1 MRYIILIK
9 QVNFMNFKIAD
20 SKFKELLL
28 PTLLIV
34 MALNISAVVDSF
46 FVTSFL
52 GKNAAAAIEVLEPVI
67 LLITVFEW
75 LFGLG
80 GQILALNKK
89 AEFDIEGSN
98 RYFTVSIALS
108 FIGSFIMAIICL
120 LFMDP
125 LATILQA
132 TPATKP
138 LVLQYSTFLYA
149 CFVVSTISGVITQY
163 IRVDGQ
169 PNFASAVIIVSN
181 IVNIVLDYLFLS
193 SGMGM
198 SSASLATFIGYT
210 IGLLIC
216 LVYIRNPKRTF
227 RFSRAAL
234 AFKTFIKSS
243 AEMIKV
249 GFPGASM
256 GVFDVIFV
264 YIMNFFLTATLGET
278 GLATYLLCMDALVI
292 ASIIDIGIS
301 ETLTSIVPVYYAK
314 HDYANLNHLIKNSV
328 IISVIFAIILTLLIW
343 IWPEGFLAL
352 YNFNHLD
359 IAEFAKNALKLYSL
373 FFLLSI
379 LPSLLVFYYEAIE
392 RSVLST
398 VISTLFLLVLP
409 LISVFGLYELIG
421 SNGIWLGF
429 PVACIITM
437 IITIILVKAIQK
449 REPKYSGLF
458 FIEKDLVD
466 KTRNFVLTGND
477 FKSREDCLQH
487 LKNLNADA
495 EFCDNT
501 NKIFDVIYDTNP
513 HDTYV
518 EVLVIDYDDNIHV
531 DIKYDGEKENLE
543 HIKHNFPE
551 NLLKYA
557 EVLGFNT
564 IEYVMDKN

>member
-1 MRYIILIK
+1 MK
-9 QVNFMNFKIAD
+9 NFKIAD

-34 MALNISAVVDSF
+34 MALNISSVVDSF

-52 GKNAAAAIEVLEPVI
+52 GENAAAAIEILEPVI

-89 AEFDIEGSN
+89 AEFDTEGSN

-120 LFMDP
+120 FFMDP
-125 LATILQA
+125 LATILRA

-149 CFVVSTISGVITQY
+149 CFIVSTVSGVLTQY

-169 PNFASAVIIVSN
+169 PNFASVVIIVAN
-181 IVNIVLDYLFLS
+181 IINIILDYLFLS

-210 IGLLIC
+210 VGLLIC
-216 LVYIRNPKRTF
+216 LLYIRNPKRTF

-249 GFPGASM
+249 GFPSASM
-256 GVFDVIFV
+256 GIFDIIFV
-264 YIMNFFLTATLGET
+264 YIMNSFIAVTLGDA
-278 GLATYLLCMDALVI
+278 GLATYLLCMDLLVI
-292 ASIIDIGIS
+292 ASIIDVGIS
-301 ETLTSIVPVYYAK
+301 ETLTSIVPIYYAK
-314 HDYANLNHLIKNSV
+314 HDYANLNHLIRNSI
-328 IISVIFAIILTLLIW
+328 IISVAFAIILTLLIW

-359 IAEFAKNALKLYSL
+359 IAEFAKNAIKLYSFL
-373 FFLLSI
+373 FLCSI
-379 LPSLLVFYYEAIE
+379 LPSLFIFYYEAIE

-398 VISTLFLLVLP
+398 VLSVLETLVLP
-409 LISVFGLYELIG
+409 LISVFVLYELIG
-421 SNGIWLGF
+421 SDGIWLGF
-429 PVACIITM
+429 PVSCIITM
-437 IITIILVKAIQK
+437 IITVIIVKLIQK

-458 FIEKDLVD
+458 FIEKDLVS
-466 KTRNFVLTGND
+466 KTQNFVLTDND
-477 FKSREDCLQH
+477 LKAREECLQH
-487 LKNLNADA
+487 LKGLNADE
-495 EFCDNT
+495 EFCANV
-501 NKIFDVIYDTNP
+501 NKIFDVILDTNP
-513 HDTYV
+513 HGTYI

-543 HIKHNFPE
+543 HIKHSFPE
-551 NLLKYA
+551 GLLKYA

>member
-1 MRYIILIK
+1 MK
-9 QVNFMNFKIAD
+9 NFKIAD

-34 MALNISAVVDSF
+34 MALNISAVIDSF

-52 GKNAAAAIEVLEPVI
+52 GANAAAAIEILEPVI

-89 AEFDIEGSN
+89 AEFDTEGSN
-98 RYFTVSIALS
+98 RYFTVSMALS

-125 LATILQA
+125 LATILRA

-138 LVLQYSTFLYA
+138 LVLEYSKFLYA
-149 CFVVSTISGVITQY
+149 CFVVSTVSGVLTQY

-169 PNFASAVIIVSN
+169 PNFASVVIIVSN
-181 IVNIVLDYLFLS
+181 IINIGLDYLFLS

-210 IGLLIC
+210 VGLLIC
-216 LVYIRNPKRTF
+216 LLYIRNPKRTF

-243 AEMIKV
+243 AKMIKI
-249 GFPGASM
+249 GFPSASM
-256 GVFDVIFV
+256 GIFDVIFV
-264 YIMNFFLTATLGET
+264 YIMNSFIAATLGDM

-292 ASIIDIGIS
+292 GSIIDIGIS
-301 ETLTSIVPVYYAK
+301 ETLTSIVPIYYAK
-314 HDYANLNHLIKNSV
+314 HDYANLNHLIRNSV
-328 IISVIFAIILTLLIW
+328 IISVVFAIILTLLIW

-359 IAEFAKNALKLYSL
+359 IAGFAKNALKLYSF

-379 LPSLLVFYYEAIE
+379 LPSLLIFYYEAIE

-398 VISTLFLLVLP
+398 AISTLFTLVIP
-409 LISVFGLYELIG
+409 LISVVSLYELIG
-421 SNGIWLGF
+421 SNGIWIGF
-429 PVACIITM
+429 PVSCIITM
-437 IITIILVKAIQK
+437 IITVIIVKLIQK

-458 FIEKDLVD
+458 FIEKDLVS
-466 KTRNFVLTGND
+466 KTQNFVLTDND
-477 FKSREDCLQH
+477 LKAREDCLQH
-487 LKNLNADA
+487 LKNLNADD
-495 EFCDNT
+495 EFCDNV
-501 NKIFDVIYDTNP
+501 NKIFDVILDTNP
-513 HDTYV
+513 HGTYL

-543 HIKHNFPE
+543 HIKHSFPE
-551 NLLKYA
+551 DLFKYA

-564 IEYVMDKN
+564 IEYVMDKK